1 MSVCSSA
8 SIHGLSQGSC
18 LVSVLHHDFHFPIR
32 DTSVPVVWQSFG
44 QALFCKQCE
53 WHAHAVRSW
62 SVRHIPDMSWPMG
75 CMRTAETKLCFSK
88 AKQRSRDDWEGIILD
103 ICLRQTVSSKLVQG
117 PRNAEHS
124 QQTEQLWNH
133 RAILQHLIG
142 HFLDRKF
149 YISLIYDRS
158 HEEKILT
165 GKMISCVVCFKR
177 TIIGQTAFDHR
188 A

>member
-1 MSVCSSA
+1 MSICSSA
-8 SIHGLSQGSC
+8 SIHGLSHGFFGVCALSWFIPPN
-18 LVSVLHHDFHFPIR
+18 HR
-32 DTSVPVVWQSFG
+32 DASVPAVWQCFG

-75 CMRTAETKLCFSK
+75 YMRTAVTKLCFSK

-103 ICLRQTVSSKLVQG
+103 ICLHQTIPSKLLQG
-117 PRNAEHS
+117 PRNAEPS
-124 QQTEQLWNH
+124 QQPEQLWNH
-133 RAILQHLIG
+133 RPIAQYLIG

-149 YISLIYDRS
+149 CTSLNYDGS

-165 GKMISCVVCFKR
+165 GKMIVVLCVLKNHWANCLWPEK
-177 TIIGQTAFDHR
+177 A
-188 A
+188 